1 MSPPDNDGL
10 RRISVDLPNDLIERF
25 DELKNQWGLRR
36 RGAVLERL
44 LETLFEEENEENNSI
59 DTTINVDIKDDINRK
74 SKVEQKEFLDDSSII
89 LINSDN
95 VEKIDAN
102 IDEDN
107 SDINTLKKSNQK
119 DTSHHHAKGIDL
131 PGFVRK
137 RTEKLK
143 TSLGKKQKVYRDY
156 DSIIHSV
163 KQSDVNQ
170 CVHEALSH
178 WMKLYGNKP
187 KEEVV
192 EACMIWLAREI
203 WPYIDDTEQLPFTWF
218 AANNLMMKFCPSWEK
233 KEPSFEQIMV
243 IAGVLED
250 PFATKT
256 LRERIPTLIRRF
268 VNSFKRRHNVTSFQ
282 TLEST
287 MTVHGALKLLD
298 LPITAGKSISLSAI
312 RESYKKQALCNH
324 PDSGGSTDA
333 MRKINEA
340 YQLLKDLYK
349 MKNT

>member
-1 MSPPDNDGL
+1 MSSPDNDGL

-143 TSLGKKQKVYRDY
+143 TSLGKTQKVYREY
-156 DSIIHSV
+156 DSIIHAV

-170 CVHEALSH
+170 CLDAALSH
-178 WMKLYGNKP
+178 WIKLYGNKP
-187 KEEVV
+187 KEEVI
-192 EACMIWLAREI
+192 EAGMIWIAREI
-203 WPYIDDTEQLPFTWF
+203 WPYVDDTDNLPFTWF
-218 AANNLMMKFCPSWEK
+218 SANKLMSGFSPK
-233 KEPSFEQIMV
+233 
-243 IAGVLED
+243 
-250 PFATKT
+250 
-256 LRERIPTLIRRF
+256 
-268 VNSFKRRHNVTSFQ
+268 
-282 TLEST
+282 
-287 MTVHGALKLLD
+287 
-298 LPITAGKSISLSAI
+298 SLS
-312 RESYKKQALCNH
+312 SS
-324 PDSGGSTDA
+324 DSIFSRTI
-333 MRKINEA
+333 KS
-340 YQLLKDLYK
+340 
-349 MKNT
+349 